1 MDESVTLDQVKSDLA
16 REGFT
21 DVETRTI
28 TPSLE
33 DVFVTLTHSLKE

>member
-16 REGFT
+16 RDGFT
-21 DVETRTI
+21 DVELKPI

-33 DVFVTLTHSLKE
+33 DVFVTLTNALRE